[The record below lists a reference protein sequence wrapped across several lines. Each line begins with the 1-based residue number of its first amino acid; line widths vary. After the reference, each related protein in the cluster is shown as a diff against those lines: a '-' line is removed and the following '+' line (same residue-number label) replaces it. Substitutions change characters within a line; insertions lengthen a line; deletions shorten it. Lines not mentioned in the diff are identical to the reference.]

1 MNKGILESAKKI
13 VHGAKHLVFLGGA
26 GCSTDSG
33 IPDFRSP
40 DGLYWLKS
48 EYGLPYET
56 MLSIDYFYAHP
67 QTFYSFYW
75 KFMAHPGAKPNRA
88 HLALAHYGES
98 HALTTITQNI
108 DGLDKESG
116 QKNVLE
122 IHGTMSRFVCPSCH
136 QKTDAKEVTPG
147 SIPHCSHCG
156 AILKPDIVF
165 YGESLPE
172 DTLNR
177 AILALEEADVLIIG
191 GTSMKVYP
199 AAGLP
204 SYFRGSTIIM
214 INQEPTPFDPY
225 CDFVFHEDI
234 GESLEYLLEE

>member
-1 MNKGILESAKKI
+1 MDKGIFETAKKI
-13 VHGAKHLVFLGGA
+13 VHGARHLVFLGGA
-26 GCSTDSG
+26 GCSTGSG

-40 DGLYWLKS
+40 DGLYRLKS

-75 KFMAHPGAKPNRA
+75 KFMAHLDARPNRA
-88 HLALAHYGES
+88 HLALARYGET

-122 IHGTMSRFVCPSCH
+122 IHGTTSRFVCPSCH
-136 QKTDAKEVTPG
+136 QKIDAKEIAFG
-147 SIPHCSHCG
+147 SIPSCPRCG
-156 AILKPDIVF
+156 GILKPDIVF
-165 YGESLPE
+165 YGESLPGE
-172 DTLNR
+172 AWNR
-177 AILALEEADVLIIG
+177 ALIALEEADVLIIG

-204 SYFRGSTIIM
+204 SYFGGSAILM
-214 INQEPTPFDPY
+214 INKEPTPFDSH
-225 CDFVFHEDI
+225 CDFVFREDI